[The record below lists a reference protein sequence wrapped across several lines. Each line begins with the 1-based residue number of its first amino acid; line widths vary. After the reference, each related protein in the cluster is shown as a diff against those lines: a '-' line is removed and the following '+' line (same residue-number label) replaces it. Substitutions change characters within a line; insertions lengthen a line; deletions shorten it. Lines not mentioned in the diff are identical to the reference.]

1 MSKIVIDIL
10 EESKQY
16 SLVGDIEDLLKKKRT
31 VVFFKDFLKS
41 VVTDSK
47 LLVPYE
53 DEDRE
58 KLLGDIQDILSD
70 LGIEEER
77 SEEIEKTLAGY
88 IQEEKNFQEFSQ
100 QAQSIRNKEFSAQQK
115 IEFKLFKESLE
126 KHLPNRRLY
135 ELQFLSAYHMAF
147 SQNACNFSVP
157 GAGKTSV
164 VYGTYAYLK
173 NLPES
178 NPKHL
183 EKLLII
189 GPLSS
194 FGPWETEY
202 QECFGIPADAKRLA
216 GGISKKDKIHHL
228 YSGNPSEI
236 TLLSYNSVPI
246 LLEDLKFF
254 LDKYKTMVV
263 LDEAHKIKNLEGGL
277 WATAALELARHCKSR
292 VILTG
297 TPAPNGYEDIYNL
310 FKFIWPTKEIIS
322 YYPFQLKDMSDN
334 PQDPRIETLIDDV
347 SPYFIR
353 IRKSDL
359 NLPIPIENEPIIVE
373 MGEIQQ
379 EIYSYIEKNYMDYF
393 MGKSSNL
400 ASVKSILAR
409 ARLIRLMQAST
420 NPGMLR
426 KPLDEY
432 YMGQGYSN
440 ELYIDDSEMFN
451 KILDYGK
458 LEIPNKFVVT
468 LDLIKQIIAKN
479 EKVIVWTIFIQ
490 NILELQ
496 EYLAENGVNS
506 KVLYGATPIE
516 GDDSQEEIE
525 TREGI
530 IRDFHRDDC
539 EYKVLIANP
548 FAMAESISL
557 HKACHNAIYLERS
570 FNAGNFIQ
578 SKDRIHRYGLKPTDQ
593 INYYYILS
601 DNNIDFTI
609 HQRLLEKEERMMRMI
624 ESQPIPLFNVLDDS
638 NGDDEDLRALIENYV
653 NKKV

>member
-16 SLVGDIEDLLKKKRT
+16 SLVGDIESLLKKKRI
-31 VVFFKDFLKS
+31 VVFFKDFLKA
-41 VVTDSK
+41 VITDNEV
-47 LLVPYE
+47 LVPFE
-53 DEDRE
+53 DKDRE

-77 SEEIEKTLAGY
+77 SDNIENTLAGY

-100 QAQSIRNKEFSAQQK
+100 QARSIRNKEFSAK
-115 IEFKLFKESLE
+115 NKKEFKLFKESLE
-126 KHLPNRRLY
+126 KYLPNRRLY
-135 ELQFLSAYHMAF
+135 ELQFLSAYHLAF

-164 VYGTYAYLK
+164 VYGAYAYLK
-173 NLPES
+173 SLPKS
-178 NPKHL
+178 NPKHI
-183 EKLLII
+183 EKLLIV

-194 FGPWETEY
+194 FGPWEMEY
-202 QECFGIPADAKRLA
+202 LECFGVAADAKRLA
-216 GGISKKDKIHHL
+216 GGISKKEKLHHL

-263 LDEAHKIKNLEGGL
+263 LDEAHKIKNLEGGI

-292 VILTG
+292 VVLTG
-297 TPAPNGYEDIYNL
+297 TPAPNGYEDVFNL
-310 FKFIWPTKEIIS
+310 FKFIWPTKEIIQ
-322 YYPFQLKDMSDN
+322 YYPFQLKAMSDN
-334 PQDPRIETLIDDV
+334 SQDPRIETLVNDV

-359 NLPIPIENEPIIVE
+359 NLPPPVENEPIVVE
-373 MGEIQQ
+373 MGKIQQ

-393 MGKSSNL
+393 IGQSTGS
-400 ASVKSILAR
+400 ASVKSILTR

-426 KPLDEY
+426 KPLDDY
-432 YMGQGYSN
+432 YMEQGYSS
-440 ELYIDDSEMFN
+440 ELFVDDSEMFN
-451 KILDYGK
+451 KILDYDK
-458 LEIPNKFVVT
+458 LETPNKFIMT
-468 LDLIKQIIAKN
+468 LELIKELIAKN
-479 EKVIVWTIFIQ
+479 EKVIIWTIFIQ
-490 NILELQ
+490 NILELKD
-496 EYLAENGVNS
+496 YLAENQVNS

-516 GDDSQEEIE
+516 GDESEGEIE
-525 TREGI
+525 TREAI
-530 IRDFHRDDC
+530 IRDFHRIDC

-548 FAMAESISL
+548 FAIAESISL

-578 SKDRIHRYGLKPTDQ
+578 SKDRIHRYGLQPTDQ

-601 DNNIDFTI
+601 NNNIDITI

-624 ESQPIPLFNVLDDS
+624 ESQPIPLFNVLDES
-638 NGDDEDLRALIENYV
+638 NSDDEDLRVLVENYV

>member
-1 MSKIVIDIL
+1 MSKIFIDIL

-16 SLVGDIEDLLKKKRT
+16 SLVGDIEGLLKKKRT
-31 VVFFKDFLKS
+31 VIFFKDFLKA
-41 VVTDSK
+41 VITDSEV
-47 LLVPYE
+47 LVPFE

-77 SEEIEKTLAGY
+77 SKDIEKTLAGY

-115 IEFKLFKESLE
+115 KEFKLFKESLE
-126 KHLPNRRLY
+126 KHLPNRRLF
-135 ELQFLSAYHMAF
+135 ELQFLSAYHLAF

-164 VYGTYAYLK
+164 VYAAYAYLK

-183 EKLLII
+183 EKLLIV

-194 FGPWETEY
+194 FGPWEIEY

-216 GGISKKDKIHHL
+216 GGISKKEKLHHL
-228 YSGNPSEI
+228 YSSNPSEI

-263 LDEAHKIKNLEGGL
+263 LDEAHKIKNLEGGV

-297 TPAPNGYEDIYNL
+297 TPAPNGYEDVYNL

-334 PQDPRIETLIDDV
+334 PQDSRIETLIDDV

-359 NLPIPIENEPIIVE
+359 NLPLPIENEPIVVE

-379 EIYSYIEKNYMDYF
+379 EIYSYIEKDYMNYF
-393 MGKSSNL
+393 MGNSSNS

-432 YMGQGYSN
+432 FMGQGYSN
-440 ELYIDDSEMFN
+440 ELFIDDSEIFN
-451 KILDYGK
+451 KILDYSK
-458 LEIPNKFVVT
+458 LETPNKFVIT
-468 LDLIKQIIAKN
+468 LDLIKKIIAKN
-479 EKVIVWTIFIQ
+479 EKVIIWTIFIQ
-490 NILELQ
+490 NILELKG
-496 EYLAENGVNS
+496 YLAENGVNS

-516 GDDSQEEIE
+516 GDESQEDVE

-530 IRDFHRDDC
+530 IREFHEDDC
-539 EYKVLIANP
+539 EYNVLIANP
-548 FAMAESISL
+548 FAIAESISL

-578 SKDRIHRYGLKPTDQ
+578 SKDRIHRYGLQPNDQ

-601 DNNIDFTI
+601 DNNIDLTI

-638 NGDDEDLRALIENYV
+638 NGDDEDLRVLLENYV
-653 NKKV
+653 NKTI